1 MKRSGTAT
9 VVKHTGSHYLLS
21 ELPVWAP
28 FTAVIRGRVR
38 LSGSTSTNPV
48 AVGDRVEFRADS
60 DSADEKTP
68 ATIEKI
74 LPRTNCVVRRSTN
87 LSRESHVIA
96 ANLDRVFLVV
106 TMEFPQ
112 VKREFV
118 DRFLVTCEAYGVRAV
133 ILVNKVDIR
142 EDFIEE
148 EMRDFESIY
157 RSAGYEVLEV
167 SAITGEGIE
176 GLRTLCSEGVS
187 LFSGVS
193 GVGKSSLIKA
203 LDPALEV
210 RIGEISLS
218 HLQGRHTTTF
228 YEMHPLSGGGFII
241 DTPGIRGFGIV
252 DISSEELSAYFPEM
266 LRVMEEC
273 RFKPCTHTHEP
284 GCAVKKAVDE
294 GIISP
299 ERYNSY
305 LGMLEED
312 TKYR

>member
-28 FTAVIRGRVR
+28 FPAVIRGRVR

-48 AVGDRVEFRADS
+48 AVGDRVEFRIDS
-60 DSADEKTP
+60 DSADEKSP

-148 EMRDFESIY
+148 EMRHFESIY